1 MGSRF
6 SLLWCEGPLAEV
18 SCLENP
24 RDGGASWWAAIYGVA
39 QSRTWLKDLA
49 AAAAAA
55 AMSMRPG
62 TKNCQGWR
70 TENNAC
76 STQIPQV
83 TAFPF
88 FPTLPHPP
96 WHPTKQPGQRW
107 SEHSTHYKHLLH
119 NYYIISIYV
128 ENKFPFGIPI
138 QLYWHLVDPLIFK
151 FLHLQRSTSESFLRL
166 TESSCTWEFP
176 LWQETLN
183 GECFMQKRNVQGSR

>member
-1 MGSRF
+1 MKDHLQKFLAWRIPGTEEPPGGLPSMGSHRVGHD
-6 SLLWCEGPLAEV
+6 W
-18 SCLENP
+18 
-24 RDGGASWWAAIYGVA
+24 
-39 QSRTWLKDLA
+39 RTDLA

-55 AMSMRPG
+55 ASMSMRPG

-76 STQIPQV
+76 STQVPQV

-96 WHPTKQPGQRW
+96 WHPTRQPGQRC
-107 SEHSTHYKHLLH
+107 SEHSTHYKHSLH